1 MIKRVK
7 KMISHIEM
15 IVPLALYLLF
25 IMAIAVWGN
34 RVSLKKTDT
43 AGFIEEYFI
52 GSRSMGGFVLAM
64 AIITTYISA
73 SSFVGGP
80 GVAYKVGLGW
90 ILLSMIQVPTAF
102 LTLGVLGKRFA
113 VIARRTK
120 AVTITDF
127 LAARYKND
135 AVGIISSAAL
145 LIFFMASMLAQF
157 IGGARLFESITGYS
171 YQTGLLIF
179 GLTVIIYTTVGG
191 FRAVVLTDMIQG
203 VMMILASVA
212 ILFTVVTAGG
222 GVHEIMTKL
231 GTIDPGLLTP
241 TGSGG
246 AIPKPFILSFWVLV
260 GFGILGLPQTTQ
272 KCLGYKDSRSMHNA
286 MIIGT
291 FAVGFTMLSMH
302 LVGAMGRAV
311 LPNIEVGDLAVPTL
325 TVKLMTPFW
334 AGIFIAGPLAAIMS
348 TVDSM
353 LIMCSAAIVK
363 DLYFHY
369 IVKNDDKKLSPKKVR
384 MMSLAVTGIIGAL
397 VFAAALDPPSLL
409 VWINLFAFGG
419 LEAVFFCPTLFGL
432 YWRRANSAGAI
443 LSMLSGCAAFF
454 WFNISKMSFMGTT
467 PIVPSLVISTA
478 AFIIG
483 SYIGR
488 PEDKK
493 ILDTFGL

>member
-1 MIKRVK
+1 MTERLGMIIPLVLYFVLIMGIAIWGSRTAQK
-7 KMISHIEM
+7 KS
-15 IVPLALYLLF
+15 
-25 IMAIAVWGN
+25 
-34 RVSLKKTDT
+34 DT
-43 AGFIEEYFI
+43 AGFMEEYFI

-64 AIITTYISA
+64 AIITTYTSA

-80 GVAYKVGLGW
+80 GIAYKVGLGW

-113 VIARRTK
+113 IIARRTK

-127 LAARYKND
+127 LRARYSSD
-135 AVGIISSAAL
+135 AVVVLASLAL
-145 LIFFMASMLAQF
+145 LVFFMASMLAQF
-157 IGGARLFESITGYS
+157 IGGARLFESISGYS
-171 YQTGLLIF
+171 YKIGLIIF

-191 FRAVVLTDMIQG
+191 FRAVVLTDTIQG
-203 VMMILASVA
+203 LMMLFASLA
-212 ILFTVVTAGG
+212 ILVAVVLAGG
-222 GVHEIMTKL
+222 GVANIM
-231 GTIDPGLLTP
+231 GTLQSIDPALITP
-241 TGSGG
+241 TGAGN

-291 FAVGFTMLSMH
+291 FVVGFTMLTMH

-311 LPNIEVGDLAVPTL
+311 IPGIEVGDLAVPTL
-325 TVKLMTPFW
+325 TVRLMSPFW

-369 IVKNDDKKLSPKKVR
+369 VVKNDESKMPPQKVKK
-384 MMSLAVTGIIGAL
+384 MSVAVTGIVGIL
-397 VFAAALDPPSLL
+397 VFIAAMDPPSLL

-419 LEAVFFCPTLFGL
+419 LEAVFFCPTIFGL
-432 YWRRANSAGAI
+432 YWRRANSTGAAC
-443 LSMLSGCAAFF
+443 SMAAGCASFF
-454 WFNISKMSFMGTT
+454 WFNLTKTSIAGTT
-467 PIVPSLVISTA
+467 PIVPTLAIA
-478 AFIIG
+478 AFVFVLG
-483 SYIGR
+483 SLLGR
-488 PEDKK
+488 QEKSEVLSAFD
-493 ILDTFGL
+493 L

>member
-1 MIKRVK
+1 MTERLGMIIPLVLYFVLIMGIAIWGSRTAQK
-7 KMISHIEM
+7 KS
-15 IVPLALYLLF
+15 
-25 IMAIAVWGN
+25 
-34 RVSLKKTDT
+34 DT
-43 AGFIEEYFI
+43 AGFMEEYFI

-64 AIITTYISA
+64 AIITTYTSA

-80 GVAYKVGLGW
+80 GIAYKVGLGW

-113 VIARRTK
+113 IIARRTK

-127 LAARYKND
+127 LRARYSSD
-135 AVGIISSAAL
+135 AVVVLASLAL
-145 LIFFMASMLAQF
+145 LVFFMASMLAQF
-157 IGGARLFESITGYS
+157 IGGARLFESISGYS
-171 YQTGLLIF
+171 YKIGLIIF

-191 FRAVVLTDMIQG
+191 FRAVVLTDTIQG
-203 VMMILASVA
+203 LMMLFASLA
-212 ILFTVVTAGG
+212 ILVAVVLAGG
-222 GVHEIMTKL
+222 GVANIM
-231 GTIDPGLLTP
+231 GTLQSIDPALITP
-241 TGSGG
+241 TGAGN

-291 FAVGFTMLSMH
+291 FVVGFTMLTMH

-311 LPNIEVGDLAVPTL
+311 IPGIEVGDLAVPTL
-325 TVKLMTPFW
+325 TVRLMSPFW

-369 IVKNDDKKLSPKKVR
+369 VVKNDESKMPPQKVKK
-384 MMSLAVTGIIGAL
+384 MSVAVTGIVGIL
-397 VFAAALDPPSLL
+397 VFIAAMDPPSLL

-419 LEAVFFCPTLFGL
+419 LEAVFFCPTIFGL
-432 YWRRANSAGAI
+432 YWRRANSTGAACSMAAGCV
-443 LSMLSGCAAFF
+443 SFF
-454 WFNISKMSFMGTT
+454 WFNLTKTSIAGTT
-467 PIVPSLVISTA
+467 PIVPTLAIA
-478 AFIIG
+478 AFVFVLG
-483 SYIGR
+483 SLLGR
-488 PEDKK
+488 QEKSEVLSAFD
-493 ILDTFGL
+493 L